1 LRELNPK
8 SITEVLNKWIFSLSR
23 ITVIQ
28 PTFIFGDDFEKLV
41 SEKLPKKLLLNERI
55 SYNRDSGLF
64 DYLVDERKTRVDTID
79 LQVKLITFSDFGD
92 RSISAEMISESNELE
107 KRVDKVNKNLT
118 AVFKN
123 PLEISIQGVDG
134 KLSLNP
140 NEMLGLLEVKTKD
153 FLNTVDLSVKNEEVK
168 QLLADNGINNMSTEW
183 TAKVIKDNLK
193 ARYNGGLVEP
203 LVLGADMG
211 PNSDGSLADKYIE
224 VDLSQQKM
232 YFFENGNLFK
242 DYNVSTG
249 LNYPTPVGSYK
260 IKNKLP
266 IGFSAI
272 FNVWMPWWMAFEYAE
287 DIGAYLGIHELPY
300 KLVGGEKIYRF
311 GNYIGNR
318 KTGGCVALAPG
329 DAKEVYDKSYPG
341 MDVVIFK

>member
-1 LRELNPK
+1 
-8 SITEVLNKWIFSLSR
+8 
-23 ITVIQ
+23 
-28 PTFIFGDDFEKLV
+28 
-41 SEKLPKKLLLNERI
+41 
-55 SYNRDSGLF
+55 
-64 DYLVDERKTRVDTID
+64 
-79 LQVKLITFSDFGD
+79 
-92 RSISAEMISESNELE
+92 
-107 KRVDKVNKNLT
+107 
-118 AVFKN
+118 
-123 PLEISIQGVDG
+123 
-134 KLSLNP
+134 
-140 NEMLGLLEVKTKD
+140 
-153 FLNTVDLSVKNEEVK
+153 
-168 QLLADNGINNMSTEW
+168 
-183 TAKVIKDNLK
+183 
-193 ARYNGGLVEP
+193 
-203 LVLGADMG
+203 
-211 PNSDGSLADKYIE
+211 
-224 VDLSQQKM
+224 M